1 MSVKIKGIDVSK
13 WQGSIDWTR
22 VARDGV
28 KFAMVRLGYGS
39 KDGTACGVDSY
50 YQRNVEGA
58 LKNGIA
64 VGCYFYSYALSVEA
78 VKREAAFVTQ
88 QLAQYRGQILYP
100 IAFDI
105 EDSSQA
111 GLGQST
117 LTAMVTAFCSA
128 LESAGYYAS
137 FYCNLNWA
145 KNMLDMNALARF
157 DFWLAQW
164 ASAPAYS
171 GHSFNMWQSSSKGS
185 VAGISG
191 NVDMDTAFVDFEAM
205 IKKHG
210 LNGYTGAVP
219 QPEAGPGHGC
229 CASSVVAVA
238 AGEIGYLEKETN
250 SQLDDKT
257 ANAGDENFTKYA
269 RDFDQKFPAWYN
281 GKKNGFA
288 WCDVFVDWC
297 FLTAFG
303 YENALRLLCQPERS
317 CGAGCTYSLGYYRNR
332 GQFHTSDPKPGDQIF
347 FGNSISSSS
356 HTGIVEKA
364 DGARV
369 YTIEGNTSDRVARRS
384 YALNDSKIIGY
395 GRPAYDAETAP
406 SAPVAPS
413 IPPQKTVDE
422 LVDEVLAGQW
432 GNGQERK
439 DRLTAAGYDYATVQ
453 GAVNARCSAQKA
465 AEKLAQDI
473 ATQLKS
479 SGCDAAAVL
488 KRVSEILA

>member
-1 MSVKIKGIDVSK
+1 MSVKIKGVDVSK
-13 WQGSIDWTR
+13 WQGSIDWAR

-50 YQRNVEGA
+50 YQKNVEGA

-78 VKREAAFVTQ
+78 VKREAAFVIQ
-88 QLAQYRGQILYP
+88 QLAQYKGRILYP

-105 EDSSQA
+105 EDNSQA
-111 GLGQST
+111 GLGRNT

-128 LESAGYYAS
+128 LEAAGYYAS

-145 KNMLDMNALARF
+145 KNMLDMSVLARF

-164 ASAPAYS
+164 ASAPTYS
-171 GHSFNMWQSSSKGS
+171 GHGFNMWQSSSKGA

-191 NVDMDTAFVDFEAM
+191 NVDMDTAFVDFEAV
-205 IKKHG
+205 IKERG
-210 LNGYTGAVP
+210 LNGYTGAAP
-219 QPEAGPGHGC
+219 QPEAKPGKGC
-229 CASSVVAVA
+229 YASAVVAVA

-288 WCDVFVDWC
+288 WCDMFVDWC

-317 CGAGCTYSLGYYRNR
+317 CGAGCTYSLSYYRNR
-332 GQFHTSDPKPGDQIF
+332 GQFHTSNPEPGDQIF
-347 FGNSISSSS
+347 FGNSINSSS

-364 DGARV
+364 DGSRV

-395 GRPAYDAETAP
+395 GRPAYDAEAAP
-406 SAPVAPS
+406 SAPVTPS
-413 IPPQKTVDE
+413 NPPQKTVDE

-439 DRLTAAGYDYATVQ
+439 NRLTAAGYDYATVQ
-453 GAVNARCSAQKA
+453 DAVNARCAAQKA

-473 ATQLKS
+473 AAQLKS

-488 KRVSEILA
+488 KRVNEILA

>member
-28 KFAMVRLGYGS
+28 KFAMIRLGYGS
-39 KDGTACGVDSY
+39 KDGTTCGVDSY
-50 YQRNVEGA
+50 YQRNVEEA

-78 VKREAAFVTQ
+78 VKRETAFVIQ
-88 QLAQYRGQILYP
+88 QLAQYKGRILYP

-105 EDSSQA
+105 EDNSQA
-111 GLGQST
+111 SLGRST
-117 LTAMVTAFCSA
+117 LTAMVATFCSA
-128 LESAGYYAS
+128 LEDAGYYAS

-145 KNMLDMNALARF
+145 KNMLDMSALARF

-164 ASAPAYS
+164 ASAPTYS
-171 GHSFNMWQSSSKGS
+171 GHNFNMWQSSSKGS
-185 VAGISG
+185 VAGIQG
-191 NVDMDTAFVDFEAM
+191 NVDMDTAFVDFETV
-205 IKKHG
+205 IKEHG
-210 LNGYTGAVP
+210 LNGYTRASA
-219 QPEAGPGHGC
+219 QPPGGC
-229 CASSVVAVA
+229 YAATVVAVA

-288 WCDVFVDWC
+288 WCDMFVDWC

-332 GQFHTSDPKPGDQIF
+332 GQFHNSNPRPGDQIF
-347 FGNSISSSS
+347 FGNSVNSSS
-356 HTGIVEKA
+356 HTGIVEKV
-364 DGARV
+364 DGSRV

-384 YALNDSKIIGY
+384 YALNDGKIIGY

-406 SAPVAPS
+406 VTPEVPS
-413 IPPQKTVDE
+413 SSPQKSVDE
-422 LVDEVLAGQW
+422 LVDEVLAGSW
-432 GNGQERK
+432 GNGQDRK
-439 DRLTAAGYDYATVQ
+439 DRLTAAGYDYTTVQ
-453 GAVNARCSAQKA
+453 NAVNAYCA

-473 ATQLKS
+473 AAQLKS